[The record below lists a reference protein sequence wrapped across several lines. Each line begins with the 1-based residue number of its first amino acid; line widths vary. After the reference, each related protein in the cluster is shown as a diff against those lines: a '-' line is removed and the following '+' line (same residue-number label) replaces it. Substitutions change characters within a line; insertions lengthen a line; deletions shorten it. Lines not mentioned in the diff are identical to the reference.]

1 MLGARDRCDLLHILE
16 CSGPRMVGVG
26 VSSIGRIASPDGP
39 LLVMTVGL
47 GAVATT
53 FMAGV
58 ELVRRGYSKPI
69 GSLTLMQMLDSELRV
84 SEALPLA
91 SLSDLRFAAWDP
103 IPDSGRVAAM
113 RARVLDQKHI
123 DCVSEFLEEIQPMS
137 AVFDRAFVPQ
147 LDGPNVKPHQNRAE
161 LVVALREDIKLSLS
175 KHQATRAVMIW
186 CASTEVYEPACE
198 VHRSIEAFESAI
210 SANDPS
216 IAPSQLY
223 AYAALM
229 EGIPFVNAAPNV
241 TIDVPAMVDLA
252 EQQGVPICGK
262 DLKTGQTLLKT
273 VLAPALQSRM
283 LGVEGWVSMNI
294 LGNRDGLVLD
304 DPRCFRTKEKTKT
317 ELLGELLDSVT
328 YPELY
333 GHTKH
338 LVRIDYYAPRG
349 DAKEAW
355 DSIDILGWLGYPM
368 QIKINFL
375 GRDSILAAPLIL
387 DLALLT
393 DLAKRAGRRGV
404 QDWLGF
410 YFKCP
415 QSRNGVVPNAL
426 HLQHERL
433 REELLTLAKRYRAT
447 DGGA

>member
-1 MLGARDRCDLLHILE
+1 
-16 CSGPRMVGVG
+16 MVGSV
-26 VSSIGRIASPDGP
+26 VSSSDKIMSADGP

-69 GSLTLMQMLDSELRV
+69 GSLTLMQMLDTELRV

-91 SLSDLRFAAWDP
+91 SLNDLCFAAWDP
-103 IPDSGRVAAM
+103 ILESGRIAAM
-113 RARVLDQKHI
+113 RARVLDQHHI
-123 DCVSEFLEEIQPMS
+123 DCVADFLEEIQPMP

-147 LDGPNVKPHQNRAE
+147 LDGPNVKPHQNRSE
-161 LVVALREDIKLSLS
+161 LVVALREDIKASLR
-175 KHQATRAVMIW
+175 KHRATRAVMIW
-186 CASTEVYEPACE
+186 CASTEVYEPPHE
-198 VHRSIEAFESAI
+198 FHQSIESLEVAI
-210 SANDPS
+210 HANHPS

-229 EGIPFVNAAPNV
+229 EGIPFVNAAPNL

-273 VLAPALQSRM
+273 VMAPALQSRM

-304 DPRCFRTKEKTKT
+304 DPRCFRTKEKTET
-317 ELLGELLDSVT
+317 ELLSELLDAIT

-333 GHTKH
+333 EHTKH

-355 DSIDILGWLGYPM
+355 DNIDIIGWLGYPM

-393 DLAKRAGRRGV
+393 DLAKRAGGRGV

-415 QSRNGVVPNAL
+415 QRRNGVVPNAL

-433 REELLTLAKRYRAT
+433 REELLTLANRYRAT
-447 DGGA
+447 NGV